1 MSANPPKNAKS
12 PQASIRLRR
21 VGLFETSVN
30 TEVVPVRGLLEGIN
44 DIGKFI
50 VNMKKHVKL
59 GEKPEV
65 EWIIDKTC
73 NHRGDKLLHNKG
85 IASCPY
91 CNWSLDLKTLT
102 YHNGYKKQPLRYC
115 VEGRSLRI
123 QTSTDLSNPYQS
135 SFKGDFKIRWLNH
148 ACLHI
153 EAGGI
158 KCITDPWLLGPSF
171 LGSGYL
177 ETASCK
183 EAVHCLVN
191 ADFIFISSNRSSC
204 LHPQTL
210 AFVPKSKPFLIGNFA
225 SKSIEKALRGL
236 GFTNIYTLEFQ
247 EIYEFSSFFQFSILR
262 AGDGSEESG
271 LYLCLSGHD
280 VIINAYGNYLNTFNL
295 PTDLTLL
302 CTSFAGATSGFPFCI
317 DNYDNEQ
324 KKALH
329 ANHLEGLK
337 QQLELLLERTKPT
350 YVMPIATPYIQE
362 ASRDQ
367 AIQNANSK
375 NALDLG
381 KQICDTYTRSHRE
394 TPIVWLQPDYTLTLE
409 FKEND
414 LIQWREDVH
423 VLKRDVPQK
432 YVDFYTRTF
441 VYDANKLMG
450 YLKLSGYKAQQIVTF
465 VPTDDSFEKVVGP
478 IVQADFATQSFK
490 TIQADAIITQQQ
502 GYRVMVLKVRG
513 EILACVVENHLPFE
527 EILRGFHCR
536 IQRTPNV
543 YEAQFW
549 RYFSHFYTDSKP
561 YTIRLV

>member
-1 MSANPPKNAKS
+1 MAATSPKSVKS
-12 PQASIRLRR
+12 PQTPTKLRR

-30 TEVVPVRGLLEGIN
+30 TEIVPVRGLLEGIN

-50 VNMKKHVKL
+50 VKMKKHVKM

-65 EWIIDKTC
+65 EWIIDKIC

-85 IASCPY
+85 IAACPY

-102 YHNGYKKQPLRYC
+102 YHNGYKKQPLKYC
-115 VEGRSLRI
+115 IEGRSLHVR
-123 QTSTDLSNPYQS
+123 TSIDLSNPYQS

-148 ACLHI
+148 ACLYI

-177 ETASCK
+177 ENASCR
-183 EAVHCLVN
+183 EAVHCLAN

-236 GFTNIYTLEFQ
+236 GFTDIYLLEFQ

-280 VIINAYGNYLNTFNL
+280 VIINAYGNYLNSFNL

-302 CTSFAGATSGFPFCI
+302 CTSFAGGTSGFPFCI
-317 DNYDNEQ
+317 DNYNATQ
-324 KKALH
+324 KRALH
-329 ANHLEGLK
+329 VGHLEGLK
-337 QQLELLLERTKPT
+337 QQLENFLNNTKAS

-362 ASRDQ
+362 ATRDH
-367 AIQNANSK
+367 AIKSANTK
-375 NALDLG
+375 NTLEDG

-394 TPIVWLQPDYTLTLE
+394 NPVAWLRPDYTLTLE
-409 FKEND
+409 FKESD
-414 LIQWREDVH
+414 LIQWREDVR
-423 VLKRDVPQK
+423 VLKKDVPQR
-432 YVDFYTRTF
+432 YVDFYAHTF

-450 YLKLSGYKAQQIVTF
+450 YLKLSGYKAQQIITF
-465 VPTDDSFEKVVGP
+465 IPTNDSFDKIVGP

-490 TIQADAIITQQQ
+490 IIEPNAIISEQQ
-502 GYRVMVLKVRG
+502 GYRVMVLKVRS
-513 EILACVVENHLPFE
+513 EILACVIENHLPFE
-527 EILRGFHCR
+527 EMLRGFHCR
-536 IQRTPNV
+536 IQHTPNI
-543 YEAQFW
+543 YEAHFW
-549 RYFSHFYTDSKP
+549 RYFSHFYVDPKP
-561 YTIRLV
+561 YTIRLQ